1 VRTSTY
7 QDQVYRAFEQL
18 EQALDAWKADK
29 DTALYKANKD
39 KAEAALKAAQEKLV
53 KQAAPLQALDAA
65 AHARVVDLAK
75 VIDDKA
81 AKVRRLHQDLLG
93 AKGVTTAQTRAL
105 ENEIGALSSQL
116 DALVD
121 KLAL

>member
-1 VRTSTY
+1 M
-7 QDQVYRAFEQL
+7 QDHVYRAFEQL

-65 AHARVVDLAK
+65 AHARVLDLAK
-75 VIDDKA
+75 VVDDKA

-93 AKGVTTAQTRAL
+93 AKGVATAQMRAL
-105 ENEIGALSSQL
+105 ENEISALSSQL

-121 KLAL
+121 KLAP